1 MAEKL
6 IFYPDSARW
15 SSSSH
20 QRLTGAQDEG
30 RSHEEEAEV
39 PWLPFRVAKHRTL
52 RHLPR
57 ILRPAC
63 LASLYLFLALAT
75 FGRAAESIPPL
86 KFEQRTLPNGLQFI
100 WLEDHSAPTTAIQV
114 WYRVGSKDDPA
125 GRSGFA
131 HLFEHMMFKSTKRMP
146 AEFLDRLTEDVGGEN
161 NAYTADDVTVYHE
174 TVPSNNL
181 ERLLWAE
188 AERLRALTVDVENFN
203 TERDVV
209 KEEYRQR
216 ILAQPYGE
224 FGEFIQKKS
233 FAEHPYK
240 RPTIGNIAELDASSI
255 EEVRAFHTT
264 FYRPDDAVLVVV
276 GDFDP
281 TQLQK
286 WVDDY
291 FGAIPKPDS
300 AIPRVT
306 IKEPS
311 RTEARTIRE
320 YDVKVPLPALAVTYL
335 GPATAAQDA
344 PALRV
349 AEQVLSGGESSR
361 LYRKLV
367 YETQLAQSA
376 QFSADLRADLG
387 LLTFEV
393 VLASGVPV
401 EKAKTVLLG
410 EIGKIA
416 AQPISDA
423 ELTIA
428 RNQLLATKLIERETF
443 EGKASALGEA
453 AAIYGNPDRANTDL
467 RDLQAVTPAQVQAAA
482 QKYFTAP
489 NQLVIEYLPAAMK
502 TKGKAK
508 K

>member
-1 MAEKL
+1 MGFLCHGVHTVHRSADSEL
-6 IFYPDSARW
+6 PSAR
-15 SSSSH
+15 
-20 QRLTGAQDEG
+20 LAATF
-30 RSHEEEAEV
+30 
-39 PWLPFRVAKHRTL
+39 PP
-52 RHLPR
+52 
-57 ILRPAC
+57 ILRPIR
-63 LASLYLFLALAT
+63 LASLFFLCVLLAI
-75 FGRAAESIPPL
+75 GRAAETIPPL

-114 WYRVGSKDDPA
+114 WYRVGSKDDPP

-146 AEFLDRLTEDVGGEN
+146 SEFLDRLTEDVGGEN
-161 NAYTADDVTVYHE
+161 NAYTADDVTVFHE

-188 AERLRALTVDVENFN
+188 AERLRELTVDVRNF
-203 TERDVV
+203 TLEREVV

-216 ILAQPYGE
+216 VLAEPYGE

-240 RPTIGNIAELDASSI
+240 RPTIGNIEELDASNL

-264 FYRPDDAVLVVV
+264 FYRPDNAVLVVV
-276 GDFDP
+276 GDFEP
-281 TQLQK
+281 AQLQG
-286 WVDDY
+286 WVDEY
-291 FGAIPKPDS
+291 FGSIPKP
-300 AIPRVT
+300 AEPIPRVT
-306 IKEPS
+306 TKEPP
-311 RTEARTIRE
+311 RTGPKPITE
-320 YDVKVPLPALAVTYL
+320 YDPKVPLPALAVTYL
-335 GPATAAQDA
+335 GPAITAEDA

-376 QFSADLRADLG
+376 EFSADLRADLG
-387 LLTFEV
+387 LLTYEV

-401 EKAKTVLLG
+401 DKAKAALFG
-410 EIGKIA
+410 EISKIA
-416 AQPISDA
+416 TKPISDE

-428 RNQLLATKLIERETF
+428 RNQLLAAKLLERETF
-443 EGKASALGEA
+443 EGKGSTLGEA
-453 AAIYGNPDRANTDL
+453 AAVYGDPNRANTDL
-467 RDLQAVTPAQVQAAA
+467 SDLQAVTPAQVQAAA
-482 QKYFTAP
+482 QKWFAP
-489 NQLVIEYLPAAMK
+489 QNQLVIEYLPEAMK